1 MTQSGTA
8 GASTSI
14 ALSPDGP
21 VLSGGKTRFMET
33 TTAQE
38 IERLCNLSKERELT
52 RLERDLAIRIALNDP
67 AQFDR
72 VFEEIIFGPKSE

>member
-33 TTAQE
+33 ITAAQE

-52 RLERDLAIRIALNDP
+52 RPERDLAIRIALNDP

-72 VFEEIIFGPKSE
+72 VFEEIIFGPSE

>member
-1 MTQSGTA
+1 MGLFSSA
-8 GASTSI
+8 
-14 ALSPDGP
+14 
-21 VLSGGKTRFMET
+21 GKTRFMET

-52 RLERDLAIRIALNDP
+52 RLERDLAIRIALDDP
-67 AQFDR
+67 AQFER

>member
-1 MTQSGTA
+1 MTQSGIG
-8 GASTSI
+8 GASASI

-21 VLSGGKTRFMET
+21 VLSGGKTRIMQT

-52 RLERDLAIRIALNDP
+52 RLERDLAIRIALDDP
-67 AQFDR
+67 AQFER

>member
-1 MTQSGTA
+1 MGLFS
-8 GASTSI
+8 
-14 ALSPDGP
+14 
-21 VLSGGKTRFMET
+21 SGGKTRFMQT

-52 RLERDLAIRIALNDP
+52 RDERDLAIRIALDDP

-72 VFEEIIFGPKSE
+72 VFEEIIFG

>member
-1 MTQSGTA
+1 
-8 GASTSI
+8 
-14 ALSPDGP
+14 
-21 VLSGGKTRFMET
+21 MET

-38 IERLCNLSKERELT
+38 IERLCNLAKERELT